1 MPTISPTMAAV
12 NLELGH
18 DWYTRMAISQQIYR
32 AGKRRWYTLFW
43 VSVMIYTIEIA
54 ARERYTYVK

>member
-1 MPTISPTMAAV
+1 MAAV

-32 AGKRRWYTLFW
+32 AGKRRWYTLFR